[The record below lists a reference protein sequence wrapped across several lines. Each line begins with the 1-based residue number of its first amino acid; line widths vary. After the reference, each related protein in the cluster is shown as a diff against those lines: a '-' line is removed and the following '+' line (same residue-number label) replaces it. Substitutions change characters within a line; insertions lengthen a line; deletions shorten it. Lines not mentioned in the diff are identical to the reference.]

1 MKEHVLDGRQRNHDG
16 DISHKHGEILLGT
29 LRKIYGKT
37 FAAGYQDNIRLSD
50 VMMKLNETSLG
61 QLRRDY
67 ETRHLD
73 KKISKALM

>member
-1 MKEHVLDGRQRNHDG
+1 MKHNDSAGLHGNHDG
-16 DISHKHGEILLGT
+16 DITHKHGEIPLGT

-37 FAAGYQDNIRLSD
+37 FAAGYQDSAKLGEVIT
-50 VMMKLNETSLG
+50 KLNVTSLA

-73 KKISKALM
+73 KKIMKASA

>member
-1 MKEHVLDGRQRNHDG
+1 MKENLGDGQHG
-16 DISHKHGEILLGT
+16 QAGEIGHKHGDVPLGT

-37 FAAGYQDNIRLSD
+37 FAAGYQDSTRLGE
-50 VMMKLNETSLG
+50 VMAKLNPTSLG

-73 KKISKALM
+73 KKITKASA

>member
-1 MKEHVLDGRQRNHDG
+1 MKHHGSNEQPGNHDG
-16 DISHKHGEILLGT
+16 DINHKHGETTLST

-37 FAAGYQDNIRLSD
+37 FAAGYQDSAKLGE
-50 VMMKLNETSLG
+50 VLAKLNVTSLA

-73 KKISKALM
+73 KKIAKASA